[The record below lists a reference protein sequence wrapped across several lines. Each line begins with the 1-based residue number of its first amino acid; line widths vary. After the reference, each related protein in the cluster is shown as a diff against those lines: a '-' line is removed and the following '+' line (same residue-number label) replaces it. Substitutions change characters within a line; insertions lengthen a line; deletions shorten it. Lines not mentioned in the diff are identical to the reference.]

1 MLFFFF
7 FLSSTTQWWQLTN
20 QYWQTTDQR
29 RMNMKLCKRKVE
41 GLLRKYNRRKH
52 NKGATQL
59 LQELEE
65 KYERHFNR
73 IDLWHGVWRVYFPNT
88 AWQLKLISSL
98 NSCRHFLESAN
109 LNECQL
115 VGISIE
121 AWVHFKCERERGEHG
136 ENRKLLQDFQWQQ
149 LQSSGVSL
157 ITNGHISSLREEQ
170 SGAPKAFPPP
180 EWIWEGFD

>member
-1 MLFFFF
+1 MSVAQSVGQYQEQKIENTYCQSNCKPVPDWLVWKWECTFPQALPACWENLEVTIKDYALFFLLFKF
-7 FLSSTTQWWQLTN
+7 NDTMMATHQSVLTN
-20 QYWQTTDQR
+20 NDLR

-41 GLLRKYNRRKH
+41 GLLRKYNERKH

-65 KYERHFNR
+65 KFKYERHFNR
-73 IDLWHGVWRVYFPNT
+73 MDLWHGVWRVYFPNP

-115 VGISIE
+115 VGIS
-121 AWVHFKCERERGEHG
+121 
-136 ENRKLLQDFQWQQ
+136 
-149 LQSSGVSL
+149 
-157 ITNGHISSLREEQ
+157 
-170 SGAPKAFPPP
+170 
-180 EWIWEGFD
+180 